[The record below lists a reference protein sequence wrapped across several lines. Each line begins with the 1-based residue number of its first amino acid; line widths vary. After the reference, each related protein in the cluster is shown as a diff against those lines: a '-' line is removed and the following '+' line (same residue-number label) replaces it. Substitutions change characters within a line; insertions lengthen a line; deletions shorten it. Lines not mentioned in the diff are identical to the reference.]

1 MVYECIIIGGGIAG
15 LQAAIQLGRYQHK
28 VLVLD
33 EGKGRSSMCHC
44 YHNLLGWPE
53 GVSGEKLRSLGQEHA
68 LRLGVEFEEERVET
82 VHGLEGQFCVMTANS
97 HEFFG
102 KKLLLATGIKDNIP
116 PFEGLLPCLGESIF
130 VCPDCDGYEILDKS
144 ALVIGSGNAGAS
156 MALTLTYWTDALTF
170 INHGKGKIDADLK
183 GKLAEKGIRVV
194 YTEIS
199 EIHASDLEF
208 KGVTLANGERIDCC
222 YAFLAL
228 GGNKPNTEIA
238 LQLGVEVEDNKH
250 ILVDP
255 RTKMTSVEN
264 VWAAGDIT
272 VHSEQAAIAMGDGI
286 QAAIWIHKSLLES

>member
-1 MVYECIIIGGGIAG
+1 MVYDCIIVGGGIAG

-33 EGKGRSSMCHC
+33 EGKGRSSICHC
-44 YHNLLGWPE
+44 YHNLLGWPD
-53 GVSGEKLRSLGQEHA
+53 GVSGEKLRGLGREHA
-68 LRLGVEFEEERVET
+68 LRLGVEFKGERVEM
-82 VHGLEGQFCVMTANS
+82 VEGLDGQFCVTTAKS

-102 KKLLLATGIKDNIP
+102 RKLLLATGIKDNIP
-116 PFEGLLPCLGESIF
+116 SFEGLLPCLGKSIF
-130 VCPDCDGYEILDKS
+130 VCPDCDGYEILYKN

-156 MALTLTYWTDALTF
+156 MALTLTYWTDKLTF
-170 INHGKGKIDADLK
+170 INHGKGEVDADLVE
-183 GKLAEKGIRVV
+183 KLAGKGIKLV
-194 YTEIS
+194 TSAIA
-199 EIHASDLEF
+199 EIHTDCSDF
-208 KGVTLANGERIDCC
+208 KGLTLASGEKIDCC
-222 YAFLAL
+222 YAFLAF
-228 GGNKPNTEIA
+228 GGNKPNTELA

-250 ILVDP
+250 VLVDP

>member
-1 MVYECIIIGGGIAG
+1 MVYDCIIVGGGIAG

-44 YHNLLGWPE
+44 YHNLLGWPD
-53 GVSGEKLRSLGQEHA
+53 GVSGEKLRGLGKEHA
-68 LRLGVEFEEERVET
+68 LRLGVEFKGERVEM
-82 VHGLEGQFCVMTANS
+82 VRELDGRFCVTTIKS

-102 KKLLLATGIKDNIP
+102 RKLLLATGIKDNIP
-116 PFEGLLPCLGESIF
+116 SFEGLLPCLGKSIF
-130 VCPDCDGYEILDKS
+130 VCPDCDGYEILNKP

-156 MALTLTYWTDALTF
+156 MALTLTYWTDELTF
-170 INHGKGKIDADLK
+170 INHGKGEIDADLVE
-183 GKLAEKGIRVV
+183 KLAGKGITIVSN
-194 YTEIS
+194 EIS
-199 EIHASDLEF
+199 QIHTDCSDF
-208 KGVTLANGERIDCC
+208 KGVTLANGKGIECSF
-222 YAFLAL
+222 AFLAL
-228 GGNKPNTEIA
+228 GGNRPNTDLA
-238 LQLGVEVEDNKH
+238 LQLRVELEANKH